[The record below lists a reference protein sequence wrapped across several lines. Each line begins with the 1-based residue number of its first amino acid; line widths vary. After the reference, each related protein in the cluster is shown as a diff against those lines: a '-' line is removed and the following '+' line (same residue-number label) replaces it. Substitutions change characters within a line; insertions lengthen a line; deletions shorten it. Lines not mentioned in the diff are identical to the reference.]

1 MLPSSR
7 PSCSLG
13 YLGRQDSTNRSLS
26 TVIFLSAQVSLV
38 SNLESTVFL
47 SGLSCTWSP
56 PLRFLRFRPR
66 SRPRPRLHPLS
77 RLRFHPRPRL
87 LLPSVRQDY
96 PPRNNAVV
104 QTPGLTNRALGCPQ
118 APSSILR
125 DDDVCGMKV
134 PAVKTSLCMYVCVFL
149 PLRDRDSTIFNIL
162 GSQPGT

>member
-7 PSCSLG
+7 PSCSLD
-13 YLGRQDSTNRSLS
+13 YLGRRDSTNRPLP

-38 SNLESTVFL
+38 SHLESTVYRAFL
-47 SGLSCTWSP
+47 ALGHLSSAFSDPVLVSITSP
-56 PLRFLRFRPR
+56 VSVSTPDPVCSF
-66 SRPRPRLHPLS
+66 
-77 RLRFHPRPRL
+77 
-87 LLPSVRQDY
+87 PSVRQDY

-118 APSSILR
+118 APLSILR

-134 PAVKTSLCMYVCVFL
+134 PAVKTSLCMCVCTFL

-162 GSQPGT
+162 GCQPGT